1 LDKPKASVTAVLKV
15 GSTSVSVLVADRVG
29 QPLWETQAI
38 LSLLGDPHAEAKLD
52 AWLGTWSWP
61 PSARPAWGL
70 AALGAVGRE
79 RPGLAE
85 PLKRR
90 GWEVWLLSGEE
101 EAWAAWWGEQA
112 FWPHPVTVI
121 DVGGG
126 STEFA
131 GPGAVLSL
139 PVGAARPPSPDTAVS
154 LPEFGGREAVA
165 LGGSA
170 RALARVLG
178 TPLSRSALVAFRR
191 QPPERP
197 PDIEPARWALLD
209 GGAAAW
215 LWVLEALGRDAVP
228 VSPRDLRWGLFLAA
242 RLGRGKGF
250 GHD

>member
-1 LDKPKASVTAVLKV
+1 LDKPAASVTAVLKV
-15 GSTSVSVLVADRVG
+15 GSTSVSVLAAERLG
-29 QPLWETQAI
+29 QPLWEAQAI
-38 LSLLGDPHAEAKLD
+38 LSLLGASDAEDRLE
-52 AWLGTWSWP
+52 AWLEAWRWP
-61 PSARPAWGL
+61 PTARPSWGL

-79 RPGLAE
+79 RPSLAH

-90 GWEVWLLSGEE
+90 GWEVWVLSGEE
-101 EAWAAWWGEQA
+101 EARASWWGEQA

-131 GPGAVLSL
+131 GPHAVASF
-139 PVGAARPPSPDTAVS
+139 PVGAARPPAGGEAVS
-154 LPEFGGREAVA
+154 LPEFGGREFVA

-178 TPLSRSALVAFRR
+178 TPLSRSALAAFRR
-191 QPPERP
+191 RPPDRP
-197 PDIEPARWALLD
+197 PDIEPARWSLLD

-215 LWVLEALGRDAVP
+215 LWVLQALDLDAVP

-242 RLGRGKGF
+242 RLGRGRGVP
-250 GHD
+250 HD